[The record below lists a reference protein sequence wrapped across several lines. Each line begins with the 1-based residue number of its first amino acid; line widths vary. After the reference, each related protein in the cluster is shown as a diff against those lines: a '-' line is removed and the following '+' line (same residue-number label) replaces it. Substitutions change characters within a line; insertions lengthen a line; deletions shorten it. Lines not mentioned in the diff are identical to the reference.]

1 MKASAWYLLTIAAF
15 LSLPLAAQ
23 QPPAPP
29 ESPAELQPGETP
41 RILETIDVR
50 VINVD
55 VVVTD
60 RKGNPITGLTRDDF
74 IVLENGRPQNVTN
87 FYEVVT
93 ETGTGEG
100 EPAAPAI
107 RTAPDEAPRQPE
119 QPEQL
124 RRKMIIFIDNLT
136 LGPFTRNR
144 VFESMK
150 EFVSESLR
158 PGDQAMIVTW
168 NRSLKTRLNFT
179 SDAVQIRQ
187 TLDAIAGESALGIH
201 AISERRQAQDRIREA
216 RDYNEAVTTA
226 RTYSQSIEH
235 DLRQTVAAINSL
247 MGTLGGVEGKNVM
260 LITSEGF
267 PMQPG
272 RDMFYY
278 IDDVAKEKTSWR
290 RGSPFLES
298 MNFNSQRLID
308 SVARAANANEITLYT
323 LHAGGLVGYEQS
335 SAENRTPIS
344 PTVQQAVISNS
355 TDSMRLM
362 ADLTGGLA
370 TVGTNNFRGAF
381 EKIQRDLSSYYSLGY
396 RAGTERVDRQR
407 SIEVKTKDPSYVTR
421 SRRSFVE
428 KSIDSEMNDK
438 VVANLFYEGTEND
451 LGVQIRTGRPVR
463 NEDDTYRVPLE
474 VLIPM
479 RTLTILPRG
488 EIFTGSFSVYIV
500 VSNRHGDMSEIERQ
514 QHPIRIPAHA
524 IEALKDE
531 NYIYSVDLIMEPG
544 RGKISVGVVDDT
556 TNVTGF
562 RSIDLIARDL
572 R

>member
-187 TLDAIAGESALGIH
+187 TLDAIAGESAL
-201 AISERRQAQDRIREA
+201 
-216 RDYNEAVTTA
+216 
-226 RTYSQSIEH
+226 
-235 DLRQTVAAINSL
+235 
-247 MGTLGGVEGKNVM
+247 
-260 LITSEGF
+260 
-267 PMQPG
+267 
-272 RDMFYY
+272 
-278 IDDVAKEKTSWR
+278 
-290 RGSPFLES
+290 
-298 MNFNSQRLID
+298 
-308 SVARAANANEITLYT
+308 
-323 LHAGGLVGYEQS
+323 
-335 SAENRTPIS
+335 
-344 PTVQQAVISNS
+344 
-355 TDSMRLM
+355 
-362 ADLTGGLA
+362 
-370 TVGTNNFRGAF
+370 
-381 EKIQRDLSSYYSLGY
+381 
-396 RAGTERVDRQR
+396 
-407 SIEVKTKDPSYVTR
+407 
-421 SRRSFVE
+421 
-428 KSIDSEMNDK
+428 
-438 VVANLFYEGTEND
+438 
-451 LGVQIRTGRPVR
+451 
-463 NEDDTYRVPLE
+463 
-474 VLIPM
+474 
-479 RTLTILPRG
+479 
-488 EIFTGSFSVYIV
+488 
-500 VSNRHGDMSEIERQ
+500 
-514 QHPIRIPAHA
+514 
-524 IEALKDE
+524 
-531 NYIYSVDLIMEPG
+531 
-544 RGKISVGVVDDT
+544 
-556 TNVTGF
+556 
-562 RSIDLIARDL
+562 
-572 R
+572 